1 MFASLDRQETGKIV
15 LSSLKDLLSTIKGND
30 VTKDVFEKV
39 RQDLQVGTQQS
50 VCHWLFK
57 SEELIL
63 KLFFLWISPFST
75 EF

>member
-50 VCHWLFK
+50 VCH
-57 SEELIL
+57 
-63 KLFFLWISPFST
+63 
-75 EF
+75 